1 MIVGIGT
8 DLIHIDR
15 IERSFERFGDRFLAR
30 FLSPRERDVF
40 VERGCPVN
48 FLAKRF
54 AAKEATAKALGVGI
68 GARARWAEI
77 EVLNNSDGAPQL
89 ILSGAAA
96 KTADGLSVAASHIAL
111 ADEVNL
117 AQAFV
122 ILES

>member
-1 MIVGIGT
+1 MIIGIGT

-15 IERSFERFGDRFLAR
+15 IEKSYARFGERLLDRLLA
-30 FLSPRERDVF
+30 PAEREAFIR
-40 VERGCPVN
+40 RGHSVN
-48 FLAKRF
+48 YLAKRF
-54 AAKEATAKALGVGI
+54 AAKEATAKALRVGI

-77 EVLNNSDGAPQL
+77 EVTNNADGAPQL
-89 ILSGAAA
+89 RLSGAAA
-96 KTADGLSVAASHIAL
+96 LTAKALNVKRSHIAL

>member
-15 IERSFERFGDRFLAR
+15 IEKSFERFGERFLAR
-30 FLSPRERDVF
+30 FLSPGEREVF
-40 VERGCPVN
+40 EKRGRPGS

-68 GARARWAEI
+68 GARARWTEI
-77 EVLNNSDGAPQL
+77 EVLNNSDGAPRL
-89 ILSGAAA
+89 RLFGAAA
-96 KTADGLSVAASHIAL
+96 QTAKDLAVSSCHIAL
-111 ADEVNL
+111 TDEVNL

>member
-1 MIVGIGT
+1 MIIGIGT

-15 IERSFERFGDRFLAR
+15 IQKSYARFGDRFLDR
-30 FLSPRERDVF
+30 FLAPGEREVF
-40 VERGCPVN
+40 MGRGQSVS

-77 EVLNNSDGAPQL
+77 EVINNADGAPQL
-89 ILSGAAA
+89 RLSGAAA
-96 KTADGLSVAASHIAL
+96 ATAKTLNVNRCHIAL
-111 ADEVNL
+111 ADEANI